1 MEAGEKNVG
10 GEMNYVHREYGETDY
25 KDMGDSLLLWPGE
38 KPRTLDPWVEPGNPC
53 PHCKH
58 TDSISWTFN
67 NATRCMVAECKYC
80 GYYKERFEGEALPI
94 TEEMKKEDF
103 GNRKDTVCQKCGKVF
118 SQLVKKNHT
127 MCGPCRFKLYQRKYQ
142 REYGRKLRLRAKS
155 NIDMGSAVI
164 PKTKSNRKED
174 NTNVGNVSTSG
185 VGSGNPTSTERRT
198 A

>member
-1 MEAGEKNVG
+1 MI
-10 GEMNYVHREYGETDY
+10 YQHRAYGDTDY

-38 KPRTLDPWVEPGNPC
+38 KPRQVDPFPDTDTC
-53 PHCKH
+53 PHCGNKVGN
-58 TDSISWTFN
+58 IRRENFF
-67 NATRCMVAECKYC
+67 RCFKC
-80 GYYKERFEGEALPI
+80 GCLKERFTGEVLPL

-164 PKTKSNRKED
+164 PKTKSNVKEV
-174 NTNVGNVSTSG
+174 NTTVGNVSTSG
-185 VGSGNPTSTERRT
+185 VGSGNPAPIERRT